1 MKKHVHVRAKA
12 ARVREKLVFCFQ
24 NCFDLLREKIVLAM
38 EKNFRNSRLKAKYLR
53 SQEQFIQTVKG
64 QHNFCKL
71 NTFLTYSWRFLIS
84 NKLEQLNTNWNF
96 GGDLETCRKS

>member
-38 EKNFRNSRLKAKYLR
+38 EKNFRNSRMKAKLLR
-53 SQEQFIQTVKG
+53 SLEQF
-64 QHNFCKL
+64 
-71 NTFLTYSWRFLIS
+71 FLTVGQ
-84 NKLEQLNTNWNF
+84 NNF
-96 GGDLETCRKS
+96 GNKIPFLDQSYCTHLFD

>member
-38 EKNFRNSRLKAKYLR
+38 EKNFRNSRMKAKLLR
-53 SQEQFIQTVKG
+53 S
-64 QHNFCKL
+64 
-71 NTFLTYSWRFLIS
+71 
-84 NKLEQLNTNWNF
+84 LEQYIQIVKVFANRMLF
-96 GGDLETCRKS
+96 